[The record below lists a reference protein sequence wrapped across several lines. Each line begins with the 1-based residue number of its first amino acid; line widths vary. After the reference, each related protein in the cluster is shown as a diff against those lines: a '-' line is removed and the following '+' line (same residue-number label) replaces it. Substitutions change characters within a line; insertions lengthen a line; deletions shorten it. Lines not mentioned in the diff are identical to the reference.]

1 MNGHAASPVSR
12 PRLRLALAAS
22 ALALLSVSFIVL
34 ARSLPRNPA
43 APPAEA
49 SFLDEMGTIV
59 APLAAEA
66 EAVRHSDLSE
76 DEKTRRWEEIR
87 SRRRAAVGDLYRRH
101 GKTPPPGH

>member
-1 MNGHAASPVSR
+1 MSR

-49 SFLDEMGTIV
+49 SFLDEMGAIV
-59 APLAAEA
+59 TPLAAEA
-66 EAVRHSDLSE
+66 EAVRHADLSE
-76 DEKTRRWEEIR
+76 GEKERRWEEIR
-87 SRRRAAVGDLYRRH
+87 VRRGREIDDLHRRH
-101 GKTPPPGH
+101 GKTPPPRP